1 MLTLRNTIALLLS
14 FQSIAQFTIG
24 QEINNEINS
33 TRNKLK
39 QIELQKDSLNSILE
53 KLELLNDKQ
62 EIKNILL
69 PELKPGED
77 LIEHSALFLVYDEQ
91 HEQSKWVAHKISQNI
106 SEGSVGRTN
115 DFREDTLIKTGSASE
130 KDYFTKSLNEQ
141 GKYSYNGYGF
151 DRGHLAPSADFR
163 WSRTALSES
172 YFYSNMSPQLP
183 EFNRKGWA
191 KLENALR
198 NYVIKKNIDLFIVTG
213 PVLNDQL
220 KTIEQSINQMS
231 LPEYFYKAVYDPINQ
246 KCLAYLIPH
255 KKIEYPLEYY
265 GISVDSLEQ
274 ITGINFFYNL
284 DNNLEKTI
292 EKQSDYSFILSKNK
306 ADSKPIDSKKLS
318 KNQFNTFQARQFI
331 NTNKSVCI
339 CGKAVS
345 THRSKNG
352 NIFINLDKSFPDQI
366 FSITIWKSNVS
377 NFSYAPE
384 KELKDKIICV
394 KGKVTENKGTP
405 TMSVSN
411 EKSIEII
418 SN

>member
-1 MLTLRNTIALLLS
+1 MLTLRNTIALFLT
-14 FQSIAQFTIG
+14 FQSIVQFTIG

-163 WSRTALSES
+163 WSKTALSES

-198 NYVIKKNIDLFIVTG
+198 NYVIKKNVDLFIVTG

-231 LPEYFYKAVYDPINQ
+231 LPEYFYKVVYDPINQ

-255 KKIEYPLEYY
+255 KIIEYPLEYY

-284 DNNLEKTI
+284 DNNLENRI

-331 NTNKSVCI
+331 NTTIMTHCVENYRNRNNIHFIKI
-339 CGKAVS
+339 C
-345 THRSKNG
+345 SK
-352 NIFINLDKSFPDQI
+352 INYI
-366 FSITIWKSNVS
+366 R
-377 NFSYAPE
+377 
-384 KELKDKIICV
+384 
-394 KGKVTENKGTP
+394 
-405 TMSVSN
+405 
-411 EKSIEII
+411 
-418 SN
+418 